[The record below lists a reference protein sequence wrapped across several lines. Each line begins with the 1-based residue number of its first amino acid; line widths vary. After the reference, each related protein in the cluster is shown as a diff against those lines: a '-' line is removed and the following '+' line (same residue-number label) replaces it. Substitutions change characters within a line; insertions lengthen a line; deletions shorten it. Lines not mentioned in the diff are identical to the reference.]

1 VLGAPVTLALRTLPG
16 PRVAGELGPRQM
28 LLAVLHSRVAKVV
41 LHPLFAFALFVGSL
55 YGLYFTPLFATLMR
69 NHLGHVAM
77 EFHFLTVGFLFF
89 FVLVGIDPAPV
100 RLPSIARIGLL
111 FAAMPFHAFFSVAIM
126 GGDTV
131 LARGYFRA
139 LDRPYSTN
147 LLGDQHLG
155 GGIGWALGELPV
167 LLVLGAVFVQWTRT
181 DARDAARF
189 DRDADRA
196 SRRAAS
202 GNTPVDDELSRY
214 NAYLASLAERDG
226 RHDVTRTTMR
236 GPLDE

>member
-1 VLGAPVTLALRTLPG
+1 M
-16 PRVAGELGPRQM
+16 GPRQM

-41 LHPLFAFALFVGSL
+41 MHPLVAFALFVGSL
-55 YGLYFTPLFATLMR
+55 YGIYFTPLFAVLMR
-69 NHLGHVAM
+69 NHLGHVVM

-89 FVLVGIDPAPV
+89 FVLVGVDPAPI

-131 LARGYFRA
+131 LARSYFQS
-139 LDRPYSTN
+139 LDRPYSTD

-167 LLVLGAVFVQWTRT
+167 LLVLGAVFIQWTRT
-181 DARDAARF
+181 DAREAARF

-196 SRRAAS
+196 GRRAAS

-226 RHDVTRTTMR
+226 RQT
-236 GPLDE
+236 